1 MFFPSNII
9 FGQQIPIDHYLENII
24 ENSLD
29 NGLNWEFNTTFG
41 LFNQRK
47 INQMNLGNYDYS
59 KNFYS
64 DKNGN
69 DSSKTKLIQ
78 KLF

>member
-9 FGQQIPIDHYLENII
+9 FGQQIPIDYYLENNI

-29 NGLNWEFNTTFG
+29 NGLIWEFNTTFG
-41 LFNQRK
+41 LYNQRK

-64 DKNGN
+64 TKNGN